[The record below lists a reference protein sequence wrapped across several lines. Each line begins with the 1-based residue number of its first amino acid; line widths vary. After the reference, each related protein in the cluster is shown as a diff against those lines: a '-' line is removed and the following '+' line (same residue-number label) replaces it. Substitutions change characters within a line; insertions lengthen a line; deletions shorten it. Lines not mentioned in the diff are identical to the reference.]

1 MFVRGWI
8 IYIRVV
14 VDLSH
19 FISLIVN
26 ILCAFYEIL
35 VVYNVFFV
43 IKGHIVNK
51 LYNLIMLPS
60 LNKVIIIIIIIVV
73 IIIIKSKQRIRFKA
87 LWPCSS
93 MIVSHFYVALCD
105 SRLLHCKIRCDV
117 VLDQSWRDYRVSI
130 LCSCIF
136 A

>member
-1 MFVRGWI
+1 VFVSACI
-8 IYIRVV
+8 IYCL
-14 VDLSH
+14 DLNDL
-19 FISLIVN
+19 FNIISLICSV
-26 ILCAFYEIL
+26 LCAWAYTIF
-35 VVYNVFFV
+35 VVRVFFV

-117 VLDQSWRDYRVSI
+117 VLDQSWRDYRVSM
-130 LCSCIF
+130 CSCIL